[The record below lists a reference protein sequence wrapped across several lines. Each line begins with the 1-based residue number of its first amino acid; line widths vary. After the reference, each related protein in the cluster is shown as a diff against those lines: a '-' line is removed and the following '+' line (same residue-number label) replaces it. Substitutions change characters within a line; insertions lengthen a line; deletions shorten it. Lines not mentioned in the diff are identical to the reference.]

1 MRYLGMDVHVK
12 STVWCLLDAGG
23 EVVEK
28 GKTPTT
34 AAELTGLVQR
44 LAKDEPLVA
53 AQECGKLSHFVHDV
67 LSPLDV
73 KLLTFNPYHLR
84 VIAASRKKTD
94 KRDAY
99 WLARTVQSGMTPHP
113 VPCTSR
119 PALCGSCGRS

>member
-28 GKTPTT
+28 GKGSTT
-34 AAELTGLVQR
+34 AAELTSLVQR

-73 KLLTFNPYHLR
+73 KLLTFNP
-84 VIAASRKKTD
+84 
-94 KRDAY
+94 
-99 WLARTVQSGMTPHP
+99 TP
-113 VPCTSR
+113 C
-119 PALCGSCGRS
+119 A